1 MNTPIPAQDVRP
13 EPGAISRSC
22 ILALDLGTTTGWA
35 LRSHDGLITSGTVSF
50 RPGRF
55 DGGGM
60 RYLRFTNWLTEL
72 DRLSGPIAA
81 IWFEEVRRHAGT
93 DAAKAILCGA
103 HAVQSVSALLRGG
116 PEHLRAMTTEL
127 AAWLDEHGYRNLEEA
142 RGATSVGNCANP
154 HELERLN
161 YASLLH
167 SWGAPD
173 STR

>member
-1 MNTPIPAQDVRP
+1 M
-13 EPGAISRSC
+13 
-22 ILALDLGTTTGWA
+22 
-35 LRSHDGLITSGTVSF
+35 
-50 RPGRF
+50 
-55 DGGGM
+55 
-60 RYLRFTNWLTEL
+60 L
-72 DRLSGPIAA
+72 DRLIETLEKHAQRSLDSSVQSQIAEKLGW
-81 IWFEEVRRHAGT
+81 ILVTGT

-161 YASLLH
+161 YAGLLH

-173 STR
+173 TTR